1 MASPASSNEQVFHRS
16 QRRSLKEAVAA
27 LGVFCAVSFLSRF
40 VSLLFLAVVF
50 GGIAFPLAW
59 AGLTRDWAAIGLT
72 RRGLG
77 GAVRWGVA
85 AGLLL
90 GAAIWLTTEH
100 KASPLLLVQLAVGVP
115 IWGLVMSPFQELFF
129 RGWLQP
135 RFQAGLGRWPGL
147 IVCSAFFA
155 LWHLCPP
162 FEQAQI
168 VPVAS
173 IWGML
178 FTTGMG
184 LLFGYIFQRTG
195 NIVAP
200 WLAHVLAGLTLVFSG
215 AMTFVQYVE

>member
-1 MASPASSNEQVFHRS
+1 MASPASSNDQGFRQS
-16 QRRSLKEAVAA
+16 QRRPLAEACVAFA
-27 LGVFCAVSFLSRF
+27 VFCAVSVLSRF
-40 VSLLFLAVVF
+40 VGLLFVVLVL

-59 AGLTRDWAAIGLT
+59 AGLTRDWAAVGL
-72 RRGLG
+72 RRRDLG
-77 GAVRWGVA
+77 RAVRWGVA

-90 GAAIWLTTEH
+90 VAVIWFTTEH

-115 IWGLVMSPFQELFF
+115 IWMLIMSPFQELFF

-147 IVCSAFFA
+147 AVASVCFA

-173 IWGML
+173 IQGML
-178 FTTGMG
+178 FTMGMG

-200 WLAHVLAGLTLVFSG
+200 WLAHVLAGTTLIFTG